1 NLRGKQYAVAGT
13 VAALAA
19 LERELSSLAEP
30 GAKPAL
36 LYVPGIDVPFHST
49 VLRDGVAE
57 FRRHL
62 DTGLPER
69 IDPEVLVG
77 RYVPN
82 LVPRLFTLER
92 SFVEEVRDEVGSESL
107 TAVLDEWDDWSAD
120 PGRLCRELLVEL
132 LAWQFASPVR
142 WIETQDLLLDHVERV
157 VEIGLGSQPT
167 VANLMKGTIALEP
180 ERHRHVE
187 VRNVEA
193 DRPVVLALEED

>member
-1 NLRGKQYAVAGT
+1 DLEVVVELVFRRGQAMHHLVPRDDAGRSDYRLAVVRPHVVGMDHAAIDRLVRDLGERLGATPEIVHHNLRGKQYAVAGT
-13 VAALAA
+13 VTALAA

-62 DTGLPER
+62 DAGLPER

-92 SFVEEVRDEVGSESL
+92 
-107 TAVLDEWDDWSAD
+107 
-120 PGRLCRELLVEL
+120 
-132 LAWQFASPVR
+132 
-142 WIETQDLLLDHVERV
+142 
-157 VEIGLGSQPT
+157 
-167 VANLMKGTIALEP
+167 
-180 ERHRHVE
+180 
-187 VRNVEA
+187 
-193 DRPVVLALEED
+193 